1 MPMPTPSQEDYLEA
15 IWVLVQAKG
24 YARVTDL
31 AERLGIS
38 TASVSK
44 MVRRLHASGLLTYE
58 RYRGF
63 GFTPAG
69 QEKGRRLY
77 ERHRTLED
85 FLTALGVHP
94 PDRVYRLVEGMEHH
108 FDASALKRVEALVT
122 YIHEHPEWWRAFTD
136 KACRGSWET
145 GAAPE
150 TSGGQP
156 PQDLN

>member
-1 MPMPTPSQEDYLEA
+1 MPTPSQEDYLEA
-15 IWVLVQAKG
+15 IWVLVQTKG

-63 GFTPAG
+63 GFTAAG
-69 QEKGRRLY
+69 REKGRRLY
-77 ERHRTLED
+77 ERHRTLEA
-85 FLTALGVHP
+85 FLTALGVGP

-108 FDASALKRVEALVT
+108 FDASALERVDALVT
-122 YIHEHPEWWRAFTD
+122 YIGEHPDWWGQFAD
-136 KACRGSWET
+136 
-145 GAAPE
+145 AAP
-150 TSGGQP
+150 
-156 PQDLN
+156 PQS